1 MLVLHLN
8 RSVHSG
14 HYASKNTCRVLFP
27 EILDLTPYT
36 TSGQLSTS
44 PSVPISTPPPAIPRS
59 TTPTPAVYATPR
71 VLYRLSAVVCHYGQH
86 SFGHY
91 ICFRRKP
98 RPLSAGPHRY
108 DPPKL
113 ACPLGCD
120 CEQCE
125 RIGPVRDDGAEPPR
139 PRRGWL
145 RCSDD
150 TVWECS
156 FDAVLQEGA
165 GAFMLFYERV
175 VMPRQNIYMS
185 SSPRSSEETVRPEGA
200 HANGSYTS
208 LANGDAT
215 QDVQIVK
222 PVPTKVVGPR
232 VIHRVSAQ
240 PSSRSSSMSPP
251 DRDPV
256 PRPGTQSLA
265 SSTTSLPNGHAV
277 SSSKDNVPWGS
288 HANGD
293 VPLQAENVQAA
304 SVRLLSPHKQTSPP
318 TTSSRPAAQHRAQAA
333 SPSISFQTEPRPSP
347 PIVGLRA

>member
-1 MLVLHLN
+1 MHF
-8 RSVHSG
+8 G

-44 PSVPISTPPPAIPRS
+44 PSVPISTPPPPIPRS

-91 ICFRRKP
+91 VCYRRKP
-98 RPLSAGPHRY
+98 RPPSAGPHRF

-120 CEQCE
+120 CERCE
-125 RIGPVRDDGAEPPR
+125 RMGPVRDDDAEPPK
-139 PRRGWL
+139 PRSGWL

-156 FDAVLQEGA
+156 LEAVLQEGA

-175 VMPRQNIYMS
+175 VMPRQSVYMS
-185 SSPRSSEETVRPEGA
+185 NSPRSSEETVRPEGV
-200 HANGSYTS
+200 HANGSYAS
-208 LANGDAT
+208 LVNGDAT
-215 QDVQIVK
+215 QDVQVVK
-222 PVPTKVVGPR
+222 PIPTKVVGPR

-240 PSSRSSSMSPP
+240 PSSRSSSLSPP
-251 DRDPV
+251 E
-256 PRPGTQSLA
+256 RPETQPLA
-265 SSTTSLPNGHAV
+265 SGSASLQNGHVV
-277 SSSKDNVPWGS
+277 SSSMGPYI
-288 HANGD
+288 NGD
-293 VPLQAENVQAA
+293 VPLKSEDAQPTL
-304 SVRLLSPHKQTSPP
+304 VRPLSPHKQTASGTPS
-318 TTSSRPAAQHRAQAA
+318 TSARSAARHHTQAA
-333 SPSISFQTEPRPSP
+333 LPSVSSPTERRPSQP
-347 PIVGLRA
+347 RAVDLRA